1 MDLVNVLWDLISEVW
16 SFIKHIYR
24 KVVSFFTDIY
34 GYFKEKSRLKK
45 LQEDKENLAISIKQK
60 LDSGDYN
67 VVNCI
72 FNKKTGQLTD
82 YENAAEHISAEALDS
97 DAQSKFGNKDMLLLR

>member
-1 MDLVNVLWDLISEVW
+1 MDLVIVLWDLISEVW

-24 KVVSFFTDIY
+24 KVVRFFTDIY
-34 GYFKEKSRLKK
+34 GYFKDRARLKK
-45 LQEDKENLAISIKQK
+45 LEEDKENLAIAIKQK
-60 LDSGDYN
+60 LDTGDYN

-82 YENAAEHISAEALDS
+82 YENTAEHISAEALDS
-97 DAQSKFGNKDMLLLR
+97 DTQTQFGNKDMLLLR